1 MKKLAIL
8 VVCVLLVCSTLLL
21 LSACTTKS
29 DFYGTWE
36 CESDYYGVRKITIN
50 KDKTV
55 VTEFNNEK
63 TSTYNWTY
71 DTKTK
76 ALTYS
81 VKKTLVTLSLSED
94 NQTMTLKV
102 STSSYIAETYKK
114 KK

>member
-55 VTEFNNEK
+55 VTEFI
-63 TSTYNWTY
+63 
-71 DTKTK
+71 TKRLQRIIGLMIQK
-76 ALTYS
+76 PKHLLILS
-81 VKKTLVTLSLSED
+81 KKHLLRFR
-94 NQTMTLKV
+94 
-102 STSSYIAETYKK
+102 
-114 KK
+114 